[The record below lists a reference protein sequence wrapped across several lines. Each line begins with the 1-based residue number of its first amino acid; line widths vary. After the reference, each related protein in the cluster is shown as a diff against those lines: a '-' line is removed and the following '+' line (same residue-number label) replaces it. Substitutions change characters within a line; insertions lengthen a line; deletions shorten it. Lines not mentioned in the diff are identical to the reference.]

1 MGDDNELG
9 LVRHLAHVV
18 GEAHHVG
25 VVQGGLDLV
34 HDAKGGGA
42 HLEDGEVEGDGHEG
56 LLAAGEQG
64 EHLEGLARRLHP
76 DLDAAAQDVVGIL
89 QLQGGPAAAEQLH
102 KGLLEGVVEDGKL
115 GGEDVLHLSGDVGD
129 DALQLLLG
137 GEHVVPLVG
146 EVGVPLVD
154 PLELVDGVQVDV
166 AQGGDGLFQL
176 PHPALG
182 LGDALQLHP
191 LGLCRLVGQLVGL
204 PQLVQQALLLQ
215 GGGGLSLF

>member
-1 MGDDNELG
+1 M
-9 LVRHLAHVV
+9 
-18 GEAHHVG
+18 
-25 VVQGGLDLV
+25 
-34 HDAKGGGA
+34 
-42 HLEDGEVEGDGHEG
+42 
-56 LLAAGEQG
+56 
-64 EHLEGLARRLHP
+64 
-76 DLDAAAQDVVGIL
+76 
-89 QLQGGPAAAEQLH
+89 
-102 KGLLEGVVEDGKL
+102 
-115 GGEDVLHLSGDVGD
+115 LHLGCDVGD

-137 GEHVVPLVG
+137 GEHVVPLIG

-182 LGDALQLHP
+182 PGDALQLHP
-191 LGLCRLVGQLVGL
+191 LGPGRLVGQLVGL